1 MKNDCRIKGK
11 GVKPESFYRTTEAK
25 AGDFGEFSASIATNC
40 RCFFRSKQYLQ
51 NGMRKEEN
59 FRTCGRKFLHV
70 RKKISTRVEE
80 NFYTCEKKFLHV
92 QKISSARAKNL
103 SMIINKN

>member
-11 GVKPESFYRTTEAK
+11 EVKPESFYRTTEVK
-25 AGDFGEFSASIATNC
+25 AGDFGEFFTSIAINVAAV
-40 RCFFRSKQYLQ
+40 FSDQ
-51 NGMRKEEN
+51 NYIGKTADGRKK